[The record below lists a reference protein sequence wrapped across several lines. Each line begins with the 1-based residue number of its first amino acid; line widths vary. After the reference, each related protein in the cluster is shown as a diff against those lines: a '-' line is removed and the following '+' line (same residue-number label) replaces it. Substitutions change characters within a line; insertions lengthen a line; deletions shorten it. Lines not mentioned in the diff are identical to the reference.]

1 MFLALRDMRRAKVR
15 FGLLMVAV
23 GLLIFLTLFLQ
34 SLFGSL
40 VDSFT
45 GALRNQSGEV
55 VALGADARKN
65 LSGSVITPDTAAAI
79 AATPGV
85 GASGP
90 LGVGAFTML
99 PAGKTDTNENLVD
112 AFLFGYELG
121 KPGAPATLTTG
132 RLPEGPNEAVATA
145 EVSGFR
151 VGDTVQ
157 ILAAE
162 GTAPLEVRIVGEAS
176 DLRYSVQT
184 TLFVSYDTF
193 TAARYASNPAAAGQP
208 VFPAAVVATPAAG
221 TTPAQLADA
230 INANVP
236 KAEAFTT
243 PGAAAAQPGVA
254 SVNQSF
260 SLLLVLT
267 IIVVLMVMA
276 FFFLILTVQKAAAFT
291 LLRAAGASKGYLRRA
306 ILLEVL
312 VVLVGGLV
320 VGFVLLVAGVGVV
333 STFFPATISVP
344 TAVGYG
350 LFLALLGFLGSLFSL
365 RKIGKLDPA
374 NAANAPTLGGLA

>member
-1 MFLALRDMRRAKVR
+1 MFLALRDLRRAKVR

-45 GALRNQSGEV
+45 GALRNQSGTV
-55 VALGADARKN
+55 VVLGADARKN
-65 LSGSVITPDTAAAI
+65 LSGSVITPNAAA
-79 AATPGV
+79 AVTQVDGV

-90 LGVGAFTML
+90 LGVGAFTIL
-99 PAGKTDTNENLVD
+99 PEGKADTSENLVD

-121 KPGAPATLTTG
+121 KPGAPTTLTNG

-145 EVSGFR
+145 GVSGFR
-151 VGDTVQ
+151 VGDTVRL
-157 ILAAE
+157 LAAE
-162 GTAPLEVRIVGEAS
+162 STPPIEVKIVGEAS

-193 TAARYASNPAAAGQP
+193 TAARYASNPAAVGQP
-208 VFPAAVVATPAAG
+208 VFPAALAVTAG
-221 TTPAQLADA
+221 SDTTPEQLATR
-230 INANVP
+230 INANVRGV
-236 KAEAFTT
+236 EAFTT
-243 PGAAAAQPGVA
+243 KEAAAAQPGVA

-267 IIVVLMVMA
+267 VIVVLMVMA
-276 FFFLILTVQKAAAFT
+276 FFFLILTVQKAPAFT

-306 ILLEVL
+306 ILIEVCA
-312 VVLVGGLV
+312 VLVGGLV
-320 VGFVLLVAGVGVV
+320 VGFVLLITGVAVV
-333 STFFPATISVP
+333 RTFFPATIDAG
-344 TAVGYG
+344 TAVSYG
-350 LFLALLGFLGSLFSL
+350 LFLALLGFIGSLFSL
-365 RKIGKLDPA
+365 RRIGKLDPA